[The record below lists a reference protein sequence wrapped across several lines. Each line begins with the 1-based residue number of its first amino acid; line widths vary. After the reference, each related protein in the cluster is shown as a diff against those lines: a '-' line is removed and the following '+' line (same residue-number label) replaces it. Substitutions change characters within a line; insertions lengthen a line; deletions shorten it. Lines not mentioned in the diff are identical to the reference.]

1 MKNEKEIEQDDGLEI
16 CDGCGNEFPKDELKT
31 CPDCLIKICSDC
43 WELHSDEHYQKDYD
57 ELIGAK

>member
-31 CPDCLIKICSDC
+31 CPDCLLKFCDFC
-43 WELHSDEHYQKDYD
+43 LDLHSEEHWNKDFD